1 MLYTPDR
8 GVLEGVTRKSV
19 IDVARMNGIPIRLEV
34 ILLSWRTPVTK
45 FSRVLWLVES
55 CPSPR
60 WMKDLS
66 RMDGLGLSRR

>member
-34 ILLSWRTPVTK
+34 ILLS
-45 FSRVLWLVES
+45 
-55 CPSPR
+55 
-60 WMKDLS
+60 
-66 RMDGLGLSRR
+66 